1 MHERL
6 SHITEPVA
14 PGTLLGPVRVLDL
27 TDRHGWLCGR
37 ILGDLGADVVK
48 VEPPGGDPG
57 RRLGPFYH
65 DEPHPHKSLPWLAYN
80 ANKRGVTLSLDH
92 AEGQDLLRRLARAAD
107 FLIESA
113 PPGSLEARGLGYR
126 ALAALNPRLVF
137 TSITPFGQDGPY
149 ARYRGSD
156 LVAMAMSGFMS
167 LVGEPGR
174 PPLRV
179 SLPQAA
185 MWAGM
190 YAAAGSLIAHHH
202 REATGR
208 GQHVDVSMQASLLW
222 ALANAPAHW
231 SLLREHLCRGGS
243 RIVGRSTTG
252 ARMRA
257 IYRCRDGHINFIF
270 YGGEAGR
277 RSNEAMVQWM
287 AELGEAPEWL
297 TRVDWGTFNVA
308 TSTQEEIDRLEQP
321 FVEFLRRR
329 TKAEFAAASAQ
340 RGILGYPVADA
351 RDIRDDPQL
360 AARGFWQEVEHP
372 ELGVT
377 VTYPG
382 PFARFSA
389 AAGAIRR
396 RAPGIGE
403 HNAEVYS
410 ELGLSAGDL
419 DALRQRGIL

>member
-1 MHERL
+1 MTARGPAGL
-6 SHITEPVA
+6 LA
-14 PGTLLGPVRVLDL
+14 PYRVLDL

-37 ILGDLGADVVK
+37 LLGDLGADVIK

-57 RRLGPFYH
+57 RRLGPFYR
-65 DEPHPHKSLPWLAYN
+65 DEPEPHKSLPWLAYN
-80 ANKRGVTLSLDH
+80 ANKRGVTLCLDRP
-92 AEGQDLLRRLARAAD
+92 EGQDLLRRLARAAD
-107 FLIESA
+107 FLVESA
-113 PPGSLEARGLGYR
+113 APGVLEARGLGYP
-126 ALAALNPRLVF
+126 ALRALNPRLVY

-149 ARYRGSD
+149 AHYRGSD
-156 LVAMAMSGFMS
+156 LVAMAMSGLMS

-190 YAAAGSLIAHHH
+190 YAAAGSLVAHHY
-202 REATGR
+202 RERTGR
-208 GQHVDVSMQASLLW
+208 GQHVDVSMQAGLLW

-231 SLLREHLCRGGS
+231 SLLRDHLHRGGD

-257 IYRCRDGHINFIF
+257 IYRCRDGHINFIV

-277 RSNEAMVQWM
+277 RSNEAMARWM
-287 AELGEAPEWL
+287 AERGEAPAWL
-297 TRVDWGTFNVA
+297 EQVDWAAFNVA

-321 FVEFLRRR
+321 FVEFLARR
-329 TKAEFAAASAQ
+329 TKAEFSTEAAR

-351 RDIRDDPQL
+351 RDIRGDPQL
-360 AARGFWQEVEHP
+360 AARGFWQDVPHP
-372 ELGVT
+372 ELGVA

-382 PFARFSA
+382 PFAAFSA
-389 AAGAIRR
+389 AACAIRR
-396 RAPGIGE
+396 RAPAIGE
-403 HNAEVYS
+403 HNEEIYER
-410 ELGLSAGDL
+410 ELGLSAGDMES
-419 DALRQRGIL
+419 LRDDGII

>member
-1 MHERL
+1 
-6 SHITEPVA
+6 
-14 PGTLLGPVRVLDL
+14 
-27 TDRHGWLCGR
+27 
-37 ILGDLGADVVK
+37 VVK

-57 RRLGPFYH
+57 RRLGPFYG
-65 DEPHPHKSLPWLAYN
+65 DDPHPHRSLPWLAYN
-80 ANKRGVTLSLDH
+80 ANKRGITLALDQ
-92 AEGQDLLRRLARAAD
+92 AEGQALLRRLARSAD

-113 PPGSLEARGLGYR
+113 PPGVLEERGLGYQ
-126 ALAALNPRLVF
+126 ALRALNPRLVY
-137 TSITPFGQDGPY
+137 TSITPFGQTGPY

-156 LVAMAMSGFMS
+156 LVAMATSGLMS

-179 SLPQAA
+179 SQPQAA

-190 YAAAGSLIAHHH
+190 YAACGALVAHHY
-202 REATGR
+202 RETSGR

-231 SLLREHLCRGGS
+231 SLLREHLERGGS

-277 RSNEAMVQWM
+277 RSNEAMVRWM

-297 TRVDWGTFNVA
+297 ARVDWGAFNVA
-308 TSTQEEIDRLEQP
+308 ASTQEEIDRLEQP
-321 FVEFLRRR
+321 FVEFLARR
-329 TKAEFAAASAQ
+329 TKAEFSAASAR

-351 RDIRDDPQL
+351 RDIREDPHL
-360 AARGFWQEVEHP
+360 SARGFWQEVPHP
-372 ELGVT
+372 EMGAAV
-377 VTYPG
+377 VYPG
-382 PFARFSA
+382 PFAAFSGA
-389 AAGAIRR
+389 ACAIRR

-403 HNAEVYS
+403 HNAEIYG
-410 ELGLSAGDL
+410 EMGLSGRDL
-419 DALRQRGIL
+419 EALRQAGTI